1 MVLLGS
7 PSEQTCSPSC
17 SGMSPSYR
25 LSGCP
30 AATTRMPITLSPHQA
45 KERCVCYSRKYCK
58 DTESSLPLPAIGLV
72 DVITNGKNPR
82 EELHDAGFHPR
93 GHNGQAPG
101 RVTAEDR
108 MARPLGMDT
117 SLPPWLPPEGHV
129 CLDSSQPA
137 QHPDMKNL

>member
-1 MVLLGS
+1 MVVPGS
-7 PSEQTCSPSC
+7 PSLQTCSPSR

-30 AATTRMPITLSPHQA
+30 AATTRMPAPFPPHQA
-45 KERCVCYSRKYCK
+45 KERRVCYSGKYCK
-58 DTESSLPLPAIGLV
+58 NRDSSLPLPAIGLA
-72 DVITNGKNPR
+72 DVITNVKNPWG
-82 EELHDAGFHPR
+82 ELHDAGFHPS
-93 GHNGQAPG
+93 GHNGQAPV

-108 MARPLGMDT
+108 MTCLLWMDT

-137 QHPDMKNL
+137 EVHGTPT